1 MGRVKGN
8 GGQYPADV
16 IDKAL
21 IACII
26 EADNWTRA
34 RDRLVAAGVD
44 PCPSAD
50 RISVWRKQYA
60 DRYQELSNDLA
71 PKLAEKIAS
80 EAESLAV
87 KYAEAERAALERL
100 SAEIETIHPR
110 ELSGLVRNLATS
122 KALQVDKISSPLR
135 GRPTTINEVRNPQD
149 AVRALA
155 KALNMENVIEGSA
168 EEVVPNQIEAPE
180 GPDAA

>member
-8 GGQYPADV
+8 GGQYPAEV

-26 EADNWTRA
+26 EGDNFTRA
-34 RDRLVAAGVD
+34 RERLIAAGVD
-44 PCPSAD
+44 PCPSIET
-50 RISVWRKQYA
+50 ISRWRTDYA
-60 DRYQELSNDLA
+60 DRYQELQNELH

-80 EAESLAV
+80 EAEGLAV
-87 KYAEAERAALERL
+87 IYADTERLVLERL
-100 SAEIETIHPR
+100 REELPKIHPR

-168 EEVVPNQIEAPE
+168 EEVPRDAIEAPE